1 MARSFASK
9 SCCRAMSVV
18 SAVKNTIESIRDF
31 IAAARSMAGYRGH
44 LESVVC
50 SSLLSCG
57 SDYSDVSCVDKS
69 RANEAG

>member
-1 MARSFASK
+1 MHAIRD
-9 SCCRAMSVV
+9 V
-18 SAVKNTIESIRDF
+18 SATRIVRDNIIDF
-31 IAAARSMAGYRGH
+31 IVVARSMASYRGH

-69 RANEAG
+69 QANEAG

>member
-1 MARSFASK
+1 MHAIRDV
-9 SCCRAMSVV
+9 SVTRIV
-18 SAVKNTIESIRDF
+18 RDSIRVF
-31 IAAARSMAGYRGH
+31 IVVARSMAGYRGH

-57 SDYSDVSCVDKS
+57 SDYSDVSCVDKT